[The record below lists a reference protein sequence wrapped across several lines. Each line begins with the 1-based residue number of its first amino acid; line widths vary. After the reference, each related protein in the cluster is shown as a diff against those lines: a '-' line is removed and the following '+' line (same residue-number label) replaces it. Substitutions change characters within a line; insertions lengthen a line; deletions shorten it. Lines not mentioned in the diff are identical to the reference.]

1 MIPDFSVKANRY
13 LLFLLQTSFTLS
25 PSFKQLY
32 INKILWKIQSS
43 RIFHTS
49 RAHKI
54 LPHWAD
60 GPAGSNPVIP

>member
-32 INKILWKIQSS
+32 INKIL
-43 RIFHTS
+43 
-49 RAHKI
+49 
-54 LPHWAD
+54 
-60 GPAGSNPVIP
+60 